1 MAFCVNCGRELP
13 PGAGFCP
20 KCGARAEAA
29 VCPKCGREVDP
40 DDAFCPSCGAPLAPA
55 PEPEPTPEPEPAFQR
70 VARIPGTCPRCG
82 KPSLPGYDHCT
93 YCGQEWEVLKVPE
106 VCPVCG
112 EPSEAG
118 SDRCTNCGEP
128 WPRGEG
134 PKPEDG
140 DPNQT
145 QTFGTGEPP
154 REFSWRYRRATMR
167 WSERVSIR
175 AEVDDKRLLCAFKRR
190 MLWHEGETEQEIPLK
205 QISSFTMTSKVSV
218 AVWALTMTM
227 LFIIAAPPLLPLLGV
242 DAFVDTKEVAVGV
255 VASLM
260 VCALMMWWVRFHLRH
275 YHLTIRGQTG
285 IAELELDA
293 QGYDDLWRLQT
304 ELTRRTGIQPTAPGE
319 NGVTGKVI
327 AGVLIGALLAAG
339 LVALVVSQ
347 LPETSS
353 AETLA
358 DASAASSTTEAT
370 ATPSDD
376 EEEEYVS
383 GSNEELR
390 VLYGNWK
397 AVGHDQVLTIE
408 NDLSTGQV
416 NVTHDYY
423 SGGARILGRSGILS
437 ADDDGNL
444 YADLMSAPVGGLT
457 QQDLTERIYLL
468 YDDNSIYAF
477 WIYGYGTRSDV
488 LQFERQWW

>member
-1 MAFCVNCGRELP
+1 M
-13 PGAGFCP
+13 
-20 KCGARAEAA
+20 
-29 VCPKCGREVDP
+29 
-40 DDAFCPSCGAPLAPA
+40 
-55 PEPEPTPEPEPAFQR
+55 
-70 VARIPGTCPRCG
+70 
-82 KPSLPGYDHCT
+82 
-93 YCGQEWEVLKVPE
+93 
-106 VCPVCG
+106 
-112 EPSEAG
+112 
-118 SDRCTNCGEP
+118 
-128 WPRGEG
+128 
-134 PKPEDG
+134 
-140 DPNQT
+140 
-145 QTFGTGEPP
+145 
-154 REFSWRYRRATMR
+154 
-167 WSERVSIR
+167 
-175 AEVDDKRLLCAFKRR
+175 
-190 MLWHEGETEQEIPLK
+190 
-205 QISSFTMTSKVSV
+205 
-218 AVWALTMTM
+218 
-227 LFIIAAPPLLPLLGV
+227 
-242 DAFVDTKEVAVGV
+242 
-255 VASLM
+255 
-260 VCALMMWWVRFHLRH
+260 
-275 YHLTIRGQTG
+275 
-285 IAELELDA
+285 
-293 QGYDDLWRLQT
+293 
-304 ELTRRTGIQPTAPGE
+304 
-319 NGVTGKVI
+319 I